1 MTIHNDKEI
10 KKFNDTD
17 ITDEQAEQIFIK
29 EMNKKAIQLGCHDT
43 KILNSTGLT
52 AVGQLST
59 AYDFNIFTLQA
70 SAYQEIANVW
80 GQKSYNL
87 HVLGQNARSLIVET
101 SVASPSI
108 DNYYKIL
115 GGKTGTVGFIK
126 NLTAIIYTNNEIF
139 VATIMRGS
147 SDRFNDSKIA
157 IDEAIK
163 KDSNENYDVTK
174 IGDANSSFSII
185 KYPKVNPVLLTNF
198 RPEILLSKN
207 ETLKQN
213 PANMM
218 KVVTAIVMLENMENI
233 NNTITFNENDFVGE
247 SGVKLKVGDKITMRD
262 ALYTMLLSSSNDTA
276 KAVARTIGH
285 TINYNRMKNIIS

>member
-1 MTIHNDKEI
+1 
-10 KKFNDTD
+10 
-17 ITDEQAEQIFIK
+17 
-29 EMNKKAIQLGCHDT
+29 MNKKAIQLGCHDT

-213 PANMM
+213 PASMM

-233 NNTITFNENDFVGE
+233 NNTITLNESDFVGE

>member
-1 MTIHNDKEI
+1 M
-10 KKFNDTD
+10 
-17 ITDEQAEQIFIK
+17 
-29 EMNKKAIQLGCHDT
+29 
-43 KILNSTGLT
+43 
-52 AVGQLST
+52 
-59 AYDFNIFTLQA
+59 
-70 SAYQEIANVW
+70 
-80 GQKSYNL
+80 
-87 HVLGQNARSLIVET
+87 IVET

-213 PANMM
+213 PASMM

-233 NNTITFNENDFVGE
+233 NNTITFNESDFVGE